1 MKARELRSLRLG
13 SAVRIPSDRCYH
25 LNKVH
30 PELRADL
37 QYKVIGLRCG
47 LGQLQIEVPRR
58 EPLWLFAEN
67 VEGCNGSK
75 A

>member
-1 MKARELRSLRLG
+1 MKARKLLSLRLG

-25 LNKVH
+25 LNKVY

-37 QYKVIGLRCG
+37 QYKVIGLRRS

-58 EPLWLFAEN
+58 DPLWLFAEN
-67 VEGCNGSK
+67 VVEVRS
-75 A
+75 